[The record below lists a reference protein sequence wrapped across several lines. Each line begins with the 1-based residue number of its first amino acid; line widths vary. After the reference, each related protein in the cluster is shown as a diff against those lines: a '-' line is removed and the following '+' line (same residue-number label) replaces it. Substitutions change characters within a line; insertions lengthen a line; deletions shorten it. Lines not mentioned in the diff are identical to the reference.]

1 VKVFV
6 ADAVIRF
13 SSQFFIS
20 GKDMGQIIQMF
31 SHPVITLD
39 DYPDSNTLA
48 DRFYNKAMGL
58 MQEFPN
64 AGLISDAWH
73 SGRRAQS
80 EDDIRQ
86 HGFTSYHSVNLA
98 KRDDFDF
105 INKAA
110 LEVFAQYLRVVGKTG
125 LGMTLDS
132 AWSSIYGRGH
142 YVPQH
147 THPLSHLSL
156 VYYAAATEGTGQL
169 VFENPARAHF
179 QHFYPPEISW
189 MPYRYSVQPKK
200 GLFVVFPSYM
210 VHNTE
215 AHDSDELRVIYSA
228 NLQLAFNRL
237 TDTDKVS

>member
-1 VKVFV
+1 
-6 ADAVIRF
+6 
-13 SSQFFIS
+13 
-20 GKDMGQIIQMF
+20 MGQIIQMF

-39 DYPDSNTLA
+39 DYPDSEAIA
-48 DRFYNKAMGL
+48 DRFYDQAMAL
-58 MQEFPN
+58 VQEYPD

-80 EDDIRQ
+80 PDDIKQ
-86 HGFTSYHSVNLA
+86 HGFTSFYNVNLA
-98 KRDDFDF
+98 KRDDFAF

-110 LEVFAQYLRVVGKTG
+110 MEVFDQYLRVVGKTG
-125 LGMTLDS
+125 LGMRLDS
-132 AWSSIYGRGH
+132 AWSSVYGRGH

-147 THPLSHLSL
+147 THPMSHLSM

-200 GLFVVFPSYM
+200 GLFVVFPSYL

-215 AHDSDELRVIYSA
+215 PHDSDDLRVIYSA
-228 NLQLAFNRL
+228 NVQLQFNKL
-237 TDTDKVS
+237 TDDDKARLGQP